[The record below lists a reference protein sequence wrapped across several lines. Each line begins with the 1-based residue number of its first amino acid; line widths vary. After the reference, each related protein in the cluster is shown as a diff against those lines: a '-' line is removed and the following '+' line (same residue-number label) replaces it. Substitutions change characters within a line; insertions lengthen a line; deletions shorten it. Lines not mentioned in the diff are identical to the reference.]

1 MKSGQCV
8 CFATFCG
15 RGSGLSY
22 PNGFQKLRIQEGKKK
37 DNLQSMDLLINYVL
51 ILEHEIILL

>member
-1 MKSGQCV
+1 M